1 MTKDQ
6 AQILL
11 SQLGGSRFVTMTG
24 AKDFSVSDTG
34 LLFKIGRNCKG
45 INAVKI
51 NLNWMD
57 LYDMEFMTIRRKDG
71 VPEVTK
77 TIPVSGVYFDQ
88 LQDVFT
94 AETGLYTHL

>member
-11 SQLGGSRFVTMTG
+11 DQLGGNKFVAMTG
-24 AKDFSVSDTG
+24 AKGFTVSDFG
-34 LLFKIGRNCKG
+34 LTFKIGRNNKG
-45 INAVKI
+45 VNAVRI

-71 VPEVTK
+71 IPEITK
-77 TIPVSGVYFDQ
+77 LIPVNSVYFDQ